1 MAQYLSRH
9 LWNAAILVASASVA
23 LAAERLAASPARP
36 QGSAASEIGTL
47 DLGSFVSRGGS
58 DSVLPGFHASLT
70 VDPFDSRP
78 QAAFQSGV
86 ASIAASS
93 TVPSSLAA
101 GRRLTAI
108 LVADERRVA
117 VIDDATVSVGDV
129 LPDGARVSAIQPDR
143 VWVVEKNGRWQMLS
157 LTNRGTR

>member
-9 LWNAAILVASASVA
+9 LWNAAIFVASASVA

-36 QGSAASEIGTL
+36 RAGSDTVAL
-47 DLGSFVSRGGS
+47 PDLGSFVGRGGT
-58 DSVLPGFHASLT
+58 DYVMPGFQASVS

-78 QAAFQSGV
+78 QAALQSGV
-86 ASIAASS
+86 ASTGGSS

-143 VWVVEKNGRWQMLS
+143 VWVVEKDGRWQMLS